1 MLNQNQ
7 IKKLKRFNI
16 GIVYLFGSFVD
27 NLQTENSD
35 IDIGII
41 TIKQIKNN
49 KIRNKTYIEL
59 YEIFSNIF
67 KKRNIDLVFLDRT
80 NLELKFDVIKH
91 SKVLYEISSEFRLD
105 FEEKTNIMY
114 VDFKPILNEFNNAI
128 IGNI

>member
-1 MLNQNQ
+1 MLNQKQ
-7 IKKLKRFNI
+7 IKKLKKLNI

-41 TIKQIKNN
+41 AIKQIKNN
-49 KIRNKTYIEL
+49 KTRNKTYIEL

-105 FEEKTNIMY
+105 FEEKINIMY

>member
-7 IKKLKRFNI
+7 IKKLKKLNI

-41 TIKQIKNN
+41 AIKQIKNN

-105 FEEKTNIMY
+105 FEEKINIMY

>member
-35 IDIGII
+35 IDIGIV

-67 KKRNIDLVFLDRT
+67 KKRKIDLVFLDRT

-105 FEEKTNIMY
+105 FEEKINIMY

>member
-7 IKKLKRFNI
+7 IKKLKKLNI

-35 IDIGII
+35 IDIGIV

-67 KKRNIDLVFLDRT
+67 KKRKIDLVFLDRT